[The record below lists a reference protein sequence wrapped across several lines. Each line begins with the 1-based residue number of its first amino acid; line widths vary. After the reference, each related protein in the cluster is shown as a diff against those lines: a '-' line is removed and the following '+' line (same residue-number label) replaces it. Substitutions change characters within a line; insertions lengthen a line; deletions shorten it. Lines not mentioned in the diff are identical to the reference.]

1 MSRYSFVCFDCFTN
15 PSQKIYTD
23 AKLQAEQNTEND
35 ATSLLLEPTT
45 WNTYYQAL
53 ASYHE
58 RHGHCNFKRTIT
70 ETDVAGLSEE
80 EEKELRTLSWWTCR
94 QRKFKRRGE
103 LEGYKVV
110 LLTRLGFEWNPHAG
124 PGPEKWM
131 KAYNLLKDYKR
142 QNNHV
147 KVPIKHIE
155 QGFKLGSWLKTQITQ
170 YRNAQDGKL
179 PALNPERIRLLEEI
193 GIVWG
198 NKRVTTSWDAR
209 FEDLLE
215 FKRRHGHANVPW
227 QWKENISLAQWVNSQ
242 RKKYKDLND
251 GKRNNLSSEQI
262 ERLDSIGK

>member
-53 ASYHE
+53 ASYHA

-94 QRKFKRRGE
+94 PRKVKRRGE

-124 PGPEKWM
+124 PGKS
-131 KAYNLLKDYKR
+131 R
-142 QNNHV
+142 
-147 KVPIKHIE
+147 
-155 QGFKLGSWLKTQITQ
+155 
-170 YRNAQDGKL
+170 
-179 PALNPERIRLLEEI
+179 ER
-193 GIVWG
+193 V
-198 NKRVTTSWDAR
+198 V
-209 FEDLLE
+209 
-215 FKRRHGHANVPW
+215 
-227 QWKENISLAQWVNSQ
+227 
-242 RKKYKDLND
+242 
-251 GKRNNLSSEQI
+251 
-262 ERLDSIGK
+262 